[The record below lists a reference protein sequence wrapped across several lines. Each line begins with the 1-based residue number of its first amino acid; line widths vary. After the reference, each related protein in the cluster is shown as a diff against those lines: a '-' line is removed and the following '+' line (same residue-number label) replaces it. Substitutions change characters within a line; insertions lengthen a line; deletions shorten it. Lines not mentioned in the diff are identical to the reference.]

1 MSEEMYHDNY
11 HSIVNTDYSEVII
24 DLMRKRCDKLDKM
37 SWEVMDINDLR
48 YKPGSFE
55 CILEKGTLDALLVGE
70 KSPWS
75 LSEENTIKMDRILER
90 VICSFSLTLYLLEY
104 FSIVQERKMVNE

>member
-1 MSEEMYHDNY
+1 MSEEMYLDNY

-24 DLMRKRCDKLDKM
+24 NLMKKRCEKLDKM
-37 SWEVMDINDLR
+37 KWEVMDINYLN

-75 LSEENTIKMDRILER
+75 LSEENTIKMDKILER
-90 VICSFSLTLYLLEY
+90 VIPFS
-104 FSIVQERKMVNE
+104 